1 MAGNRHSPEIKEI
14 LLMSCEV
21 RRLDTKEIFFVY
33 RRYVANF
40 FEDEFILTEAALSNL
55 LARKIYIG
63 YGLYDNNNLVG
74 FGLFF
79 TNRTGNVMLLDY
91 YVTLKKYRRLGYP
104 SRFWQLLKERLING
118 YGPELKVKSI
128 TAAHKYFIRPEN
140 KVDLGNKDNY
150 FGVEGIF
157 IELEGVQ
164 DADRKALRERARKL
178 LFYRNIGSYMTDTVP
193 NFMDEEYNVMY
204 FPVFK
209 SPGREEL
216 NKMLLSVYMNILP
229 SFKDRKKYIRRLTE

>member
-91 YVTLKKYRRLGYP
+91 YVTLKKIQASGI
-104 SRFWQLLKERLING
+104 SV
-118 YGPELKVKSI
+118 KVLAVVK
-128 TAAHKYFIRPEN
+128 
-140 KVDLGNKDNY
+140 G
-150 FGVEGIF
+150 
-157 IELEGVQ
+157 
-164 DADRKALRERARKL
+164 
-178 LFYRNIGSYMTDTVP
+178 TV
-193 NFMDEEYNVMY
+193 N
-204 FPVFK
+204 
-209 SPGREEL
+209 
-216 NKMLLSVYMNILP
+216 
-229 SFKDRKKYIRRLTE
+229 